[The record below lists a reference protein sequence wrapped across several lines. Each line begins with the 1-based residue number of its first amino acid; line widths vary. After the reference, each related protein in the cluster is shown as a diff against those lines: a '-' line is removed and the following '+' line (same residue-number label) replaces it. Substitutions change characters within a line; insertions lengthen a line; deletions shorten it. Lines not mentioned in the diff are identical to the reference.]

1 MRIYLSL
8 ILTAI
13 ALSFVTAYLALNLQK
28 DNFATFEDIQ
38 KMKAIEVEFQATN
51 RPIMEFDLSSMYPTR
66 DYFQLIQPILP
77 TFNEAS
83 RFSKRCGRSG
93 RMTKNLTNKVEVWE
107 SFRCLESKILP
118 ESFFERSPYIHE
130 SGVSYAYLAVSSGRM
145 PFNDPSWIKKHLN
158 YFHLSEL
165 SLLPFESLDENFR
178 ILSIINPIHL
188 EGIINGDSSLLTE
201 EYYLVRKSQKRGL
214 LYSVYSRLDFDKF
227 LNKKPY
233 YAKSLQEGETCFYS
247 EGSICWQKDSNNLL
261 QMLRP
266 SSIIIFGASL
276 LILFLVLL
284 SLYSRIR
291 MQNKEEERKRY
302 ALRVLTHELRT
313 PIANLLL
320 QIESINKQSDSIDSS
335 VLEEL
340 LKMEGEVY
348 RLKRLAEKS
357 SSYLNSQ
364 NEKELINFDYREFPS
379 VNEVLLE
386 ILEDYKKYQIEFSQ
400 LNIDEKIRLDPYWFS
415 ICIKN
420 LIENSIHHGAAPIKV
435 RVQRE
440 GNFIRID
447 VQDAGNSPYH
457 TLDELINV
465 KNKKVDSKGLG
476 MGLGIVQRIM
486 KEMDGKLVF
495 SFSPKKFSLLIRSKQ

>member
-28 DNFATFEDIQ
+28 DNFATSEDIQ
-38 KMKAIEVEFQATN
+38 KMKAIEVEFQEKN

-93 RMTKNLTNKVEVWE
+93 RMTKNLTNKVEIWE
-107 SFRCLESKILP
+107 SFRCLESLKLP
-118 ESFFERSPYIHE
+118 ESFFERSPFIHE

-165 SLLPFESLDENFR
+165 ALLPFDSLDENFR
-178 ILSIINPIHL
+178 ILSIINPDHFD
-188 EGIINGDSSLLTE
+188 GIINGDASILTE
-201 EYYLVRKSQKRGL
+201 EYYLVRKNQNGGL

-227 LNKKPY
+227 LNKKDY
-233 YAKSLQEGETCFYS
+233 YAKSLQNGESCFYS

-266 SSIIIFGASL
+266 SSIIIFGASV
-276 LILFLVLL
+276 LILLLVLL

-291 MQNKEEERKRY
+291 LQSKDEERKRY

-320 QIESINKQSDSIDSS
+320 QIEAINKQSDSIDASL
-335 VLEEL
+335 LEEL

-357 SSYLNSQ
+357 SSYLSSQ
-364 NEKELINFDYREFPS
+364 SEKELINFEYREFPS
-379 VNEVLLE
+379 VNELISEV
-386 ILEDYKKYQIEFSQ
+386 LEDYKKDDLVFHPLQK
-400 LNIDEKIRLDPYWFS
+400 DEPISLDRYWFH

-420 LIENSIHHGAAPIKV
+420 LIENALNHGALPVTVKL
-435 RVQRE
+435 RRD
-440 GNFIRID
+440 GSYLCID
-447 VQDAGNSPYH
+447 VSDTGKALYSN
-457 TLDELINV
+457 LDEMINM
-465 KNKKVDSKGLG
+465 KDKKTHSAGLG
-476 MGLGIVQRIM
+476 MGLGIVQRII
-486 KEMDGKLVF
+486 KEMKGKLIF
-495 SFSPKKFSLLIRSKQ
+495 NPSPKTFSLYIRSKL